1 MDLVQKNLRLAKAE
15 LALVAKNRRIEELEA
30 RVRLL
35 EAGSSRNMQNEAS
48 RVDADLAACE
58 ADVVEC

>member
-15 LALVAKNRRIEELEA
+15 LALVEKNRRIEELEA

-35 EAGSSRNMQNEAS
+35 EAGSSRNMQNEAP

-58 ADVVEC
+58 VDVVEC